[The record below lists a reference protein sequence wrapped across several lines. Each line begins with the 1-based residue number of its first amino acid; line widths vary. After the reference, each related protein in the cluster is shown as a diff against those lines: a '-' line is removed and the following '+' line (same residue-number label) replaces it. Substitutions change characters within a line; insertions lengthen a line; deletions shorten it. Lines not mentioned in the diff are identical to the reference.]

1 MLFAHAMQTT
11 TFAVV
16 RSLVSCLVASIYAVT
31 LVHAQAETFAA
42 VASMKTAGGV
52 STTAPLTVVVDKFA
66 TDADQKALIATVK
79 SGNSAAIREWLQ
91 KRPDAG
97 TLQIGS
103 RRTAIKYVYVRPTAD
118 GRLITV
124 ATAEPI
130 AFVGAGVPGAKPTAG
145 YDLGLVL
152 LNVMASGPGHGELSP
167 AAKVRVNE
175 QGALVTEDYNAA
187 DVVQLSNVVKK

>member
-1 MLFAHAMQTT
+1 MMHRTT
-11 TFAVV
+11 LTVV
-16 RSLVSCLVASIYAVT
+16 RSLVLCLVASICAVA

-52 STTAPLTVVVDKFA
+52 SATAPLTVVVNQFA
-66 TDADQKALIATVK
+66 TDADQAALVATVK
-79 SGNSAAIREWLQ
+79 SGNTASVREWLK

-97 TLQIGS
+97 TLQLGS
-103 RRTAIKYVYVRPTAD
+103 RRVPIKYVYGRTTSD

-130 AFVGAGVPGAKPTAG
+130 AFVGAGVPEAKPTTG
-145 YDLGLVL
+145 YEFGLVL
-152 LNVMASGPGHGELSP
+152 LNLTSSGPGHGELSP
-167 AAKVRVNE
+167 AAKVRVNA
-175 QGALVTEDYNAA
+175 QGAIVTDDYNAA